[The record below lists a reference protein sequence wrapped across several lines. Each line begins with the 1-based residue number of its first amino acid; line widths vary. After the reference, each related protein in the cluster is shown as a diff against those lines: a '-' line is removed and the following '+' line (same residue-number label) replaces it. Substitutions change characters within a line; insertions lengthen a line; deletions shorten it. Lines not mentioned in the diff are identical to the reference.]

1 MIEDLDVVVVQL
13 DKKQITQVHC
23 VHLSVIDVE
32 ERKYVKHYLP
42 DREN

>member
-13 DKKQITQVHC
+13 DMKQITRVHC
-23 VHLSVIDVE
+23 VHLSLIDVE

-42 DREN
+42 AREH